1 MDLPFG
7 STSHDSINKDQKLIV
22 RLFNHPKLSEPLTP
36 SPIADVMKEHVLMKR
51 NDDEIPMFSSTGG
64 IPPGNTRSNYD
75 VQVKLP
81 MIKSDKNLSKLVG
94 NSESTSVRKPN
105 QEEP

>member
-1 MDLPFG
+1 MDLPFS
-7 STSHDSINKDQKLIV
+7 STSRDSINNDQNLIV
-22 RLFNHPKLSEPLTP
+22 RLFNHPKLSEPFTP

-51 NDDEIPMFSSTGG
+51 NDDDIPMFSSTGG
-64 IPPGNTRSNYD
+64 IPSGNTRSHYD
-75 VQVKLP
+75 VQDKLP

-94 NSESTSVRKPN
+94 NSESTCVGKPN